1 MLVADDVRPQALH
14 KKQPPLPVESL
25 LAVAAERNALPL
37 VEACRKAEE
46 LGREYHAATYGG
58 SFSYWATNASG
69 EVRPILLLR
78 QFRDHGD
85 PHVFRHDQ
93 PVTVVPVRTIVDP
106 YSRWS
111 GWRGLGAITDRA
123 FGGNFFHRRIVLKLS
138 NAPARQVLRK
148 NVPEHVDLA
157 PSRSTYQ

>member
-1 MLVADDVRPQALH
+1 MLVADDVRPQARH
-14 KKQPPLPVESL
+14 KKQPPPPVESL
-25 LAVAAERNALPL
+25 LAMAAERNALPL

-106 YSRWS
+106 YSRRS
-111 GWRGLGAITDRA
+111 GWRGLGAMAVRTVWRELLP
-123 FGGNFFHRRIVLKLS
+123 GPNRTKLS
-138 NAPARQVLRK
+138 NAPAR
-148 NVPEHVDLA
+148 
-157 PSRSTYQ
+157 